1 MNSPQRTVRLVFP
14 VPLPLPSR
22 GVVERVLSAGIA
34 FLVAAGIFLPAI
46 PLRAQSEQPD
56 ASVQGANEPEDQPV
70 SDAVANTSR
79 PHFTIANASLVM
91 FAEHSTAGPEIV
103 TTSENG
109 YAGTVN
115 YTCKL
120 ISKVVNSY
128 PAECGMY
135 PASATVAAYGKAAPL
150 MLIFGKGSKLPTGV
164 TLGSNA
170 ADKPGS
176 NTGRWAGA
184 GSAVLACC
192 LLFGVPARRRRWRSV
207 LSIVLLLAA
216 VGSFSA
222 CVTPAKMISAG
233 YYTFKVTGTDSKD
246 STNTATAII
255 QVEVV

>member
-34 FLVAAGIFLPAI
+34 MLIAAGIFLPAI

-79 PHFTIANASLVM
+79 PHFTMANASVLLG
-91 FAEHSTAGPEIV
+91 AEHSTAAPEIV

-109 YAGTVN
+109 YAGTVH

-120 ISKVVNSY
+120 FGKVTTSD
-128 PAECGMY
+128 PPECGMY
-135 PASATVAAYGKAAPL
+135 PASATVAAYGKATPL
-150 MLIFGKGSKLPTGV
+150 MLIFGKGTKLPTGV

-170 ADKPGS
+170 AGKPGS
-176 NTGRWAGA
+176 NAGRWAGA
-184 GSAVLACC
+184 GSVVLACC

-207 LSIVLLLAA
+207 LSVVLLLGA

-222 CVTPAKMISAG
+222 CVTPAKMISVG
-233 YYTFKVTGTDSKD
+233 VYTFKVTGTDSKD
-246 STNTATAII
+246 STNTATATI

>member
-22 GVVERVLSAGIA
+22 GVVERVLSVSIA
-34 FLVAAGIFLPAI
+34 LLIAAGIFLPAI

-70 SDAVANTSR
+70 SDANTSR
-79 PHFTIANASLVM
+79 PHFTMASASVLM
-91 FAEHSTAGPEIV
+91 GAEHSTAAPEIV

-115 YTCKL
+115 YTCRL
-120 ISKVVNSY
+120 ISKVTTSD
-128 PAECGMY
+128 PPECGMY
-135 PASATVAAYGKAAPL
+135 PASAAVAAYGKAAPL
-150 MLIFGKGSKLPTGV
+150 MLIFGKGTKLPKGV

-170 ADKPGS
+170 AGKPS

-222 CVTPAKMISAG
+222 CVTPAKIVSVG
-233 YYTFKVTGTDSKD
+233 LYTFKVTGTDSKD
-246 STNTATAII
+246 STNTATAMIR
-255 QVEVV
+255 VEVV